1 MVATPPAHRTVRLL
15 SGSAQPLW
23 FPEMRYSENQQ
34 SLQRFHIA
42 LDDEDLLLLQPLL
55 QSFFER
61 RQEPSCFSASDV
73 STR

>member
-1 MVATPPAHRTVRLL
+1 
-15 SGSAQPLW
+15 
-23 FPEMRYSENQQ
+23 MRYSENQQ